1 MNHHHHMPSWAD
13 SVLGV
18 GIILVIG
25 LVAPILV
32 LLVGKALAGPE
43 HPMKRKRFESGN
55 APVGKS
61 RGFFSMQYYPYLL
74 MFIIAEPFAIFL
86 FIVSMSSSSVTSAW
100 IATFLAG
107 IIIIALA
114 VRGARSL
121 TEGD

>member
-1 MNHHHHMPSWAD
+1 MPSWAD

-25 LVAPILV
+25 LVAPVLV
-32 LLVGKALAGPE
+32 LLIGKALAGPE

-86 FIVSMSSSSVTSAW
+86 FIVSMSAGSFTSAW
-100 IATFLAG
+100 ISTLLAG
-107 IIIIALA
+107 IVIIALA

-121 TEGD
+121 AEGD

>member
-1 MNHHHHMPSWAD
+1 MPSWAD

-25 LVAPILV
+25 LVAPVLV
-32 LLVGKALAGPE
+32 LLIGKALAGPE

-86 FIVSMSSSSVTSAW
+86 FIISMSASSITLGW
-100 IATFLAG
+100 ILTLLAG
-107 IIIIALA
+107 VVIIALA

-121 TEGD
+121 AESD